1 MSQIGTL
8 MLRVYTS
15 RAQLPVPGA
24 TVAVTRKAAGGRHD
38 LLAVRITDEN
48 GRIAPV
54 EVDTP
59 DQAASAS
66 PGTPS
71 PFSVCDVWVE
81 AQGYELLFLENVQL
95 FPGTETLQ
103 EAELIPLPEQV
114 PLSARVE
121 SVNVTPQE
129 L

>member
-103 EAELIPLPEQV
+103 EAELIPLLEQA

>member
-8 MLRVYTS
+8 MLRVYTA

>member
-15 RAQLPVPGA
+15 RAQLPVPGV

-103 EAELIPLPEQV
+103 EAELIPLPEQA